1 MEVRLETKQMK
12 LTKETLKR
20 IIKEE
25 LEAVINEEEL
35 DEGMRDLFL
44 GSALAMGGLAGA
56 NKAYDAYNQDR
67 IEQVE
72 DYGPQDTRNKIEK
85 SRSAIQQ
92 HEQAAEDAAARGD
105 FKEAER
111 QLFKLHKQLE
121 SVELDAAFATGGF
134 DAAGEVDY
142 DLLGNV
148 QKDLAELQADY
159 ARMQRIKE

>member
-1 MEVRLETKQMK
+1 MK
-12 LTKETLKR
+12 LTRQALKQ

-25 LEAVINEEEL
+25 LEAVMNEAEL
-35 DEGMRDLFL
+35 DEGMKDLFL
-44 GSALAMGGLAGA
+44 GGALAMGGLYGA
-56 NKAYDAYNQDR
+56 NKAYDTFSPSQDN

-111 QLFKLHKQLE
+111 QLFRLHKQLE

-134 DAAGEVDY
+134 EAAGEVDY

-148 QKDLAELQADY
+148 QKDLGQLQADY
-159 ARMQRIKE
+159 ARAQRIKE

>member
-1 MEVRLETKQMK
+1 MK

-25 LEAVINEEEL
+25 LEAVMEEEEL

-44 GSALAMGGLAGA
+44 GGALAMGGLAGA
-56 NKAYDAYNQDR
+56 NKAYDTYNKDR
-67 IEQVE
+67 IEQVD
-72 DYGPQDTRNKIEK
+72 DYPEGPQDTRNKIEK

-92 HEQAAEDAAARGD
+92 HEQAAQDAAARGD
-105 FKEAER
+105 FKEAEN
-111 QLFKLHKQLE
+111 QLFKYHKQLE
-121 SVELDAAFATGGF
+121 SVALDAAFATGGF

-148 QKDLAELQADY
+148 QKDLAQLQADY
-159 ARMQRIKE
+159 ARAQRIKE

>member
-1 MEVRLETKQMK
+1 MK

-25 LEAVINEEEL
+25 LESIMEEEDL

-44 GSALAMGGLAGA
+44 GGALAMGGLAGA
-56 NKAYDAYNQDR
+56 NKAYDTFNPNQDR
-67 IEQVE
+67 IEQVDG
-72 DYGPQDTRNKIEK
+72 DYGPRDTRNKIEK

-111 QLFKLHKQLE
+111 QLFRLHKQLE

>member
-1 MEVRLETKQMK
+1 MK

-25 LEAVINEEEL
+25 LEAVMEEEEL

-44 GSALAMGGLAGA
+44 GGALAMGGLAGA

-67 IEQVE
+67 IEQVD
-72 DYGPQDTRNKIEK
+72 DYPEGPRDTRNKIEK

-111 QLFKLHKQLE
+111 QLFRLHKQLE